1 MALERRAELA
11 REKGNKEEKLIEKSA
26 QFEDEIINVS
36 SMLNIE
42 PKLISE

>member
-26 QFEDEIINVS
+26 QFEDAIINVC
-36 SMLNIE
+36 MLNIE
-42 PKLISE
+42 PKLIPE